1 MSQKRILVVE
11 DEAIVAK
18 NIERGLKKLG
28 YAVPAVVSSGEEA
41 IQQADSTRPD
51 LVLMDIKLRGEMTG
65 VEAASVIR
73 HQLGIPVI
81 YLTAFADDATLEKAR
96 NTEPLGYLVKPF
108 EMRELHSTLEMALYR
123 QGMEQRLKESEERY
137 RSFVQNF
144 QGIAFRG
151 EIDFS
156 PLFFHGAVEEITGFT
171 EAELVAGQPSW
182 AQMIHPADR
191 PAIFESGEKLQQA
204 QSYSMEREYRIVRK
218 DGEIRWIHEFIQN
231 ICDDK
236 GQAVGVQGAV
246 YDITERKRA
255 DEERE
260 RLLRELQDALA
271 KVKTLSGL
279 LPICASCKKIRDD
292 RGYWTQVEVYIRDH
306 SEARFSH
313 GICPDCA
320 AQLYPGFYPEEK

>member
-28 YAVPAVVSSGEEA
+28 YAVPALASSGEEA
-41 IQQADSTRPD
+41 IEKATSTRPD
-51 LVLMDIKLRGEMTG
+51 LILMDIKLRGEMTG
-65 VEAASVIR
+65 IEAAIAIR
-73 HQLGIPVI
+73 RRLDIPVV
-81 YLTAFADDATLEKAR
+81 YLTAYADDATLSEAKT
-96 NTEPLGYLVKPF
+96 TEPVGYLVKPF
-108 EMRELHSTLEMALYR
+108 EMRELHSTIEMALYR
-123 QGMEQRLKESEERY
+123 QEMENRLKESEERY

-151 EIDFS
+151 RIDFS

-182 AQMIHPADR
+182 AQMIHPADW
-191 PAIFESGEKLQQA
+191 PTVLESGAKLQEA
-204 QSYSMEREYRIVRK
+204 QSHSMEREYRIVRK
-218 DGEIRWIHEFIQN
+218 DGETRWIHEFIQN
-231 ICDDK
+231 ICDAR

-260 RLLRELQDALA
+260 RLLGELQDALA

-279 LPICASCKKIRDD
+279 LPICASCKRIRDD
-292 RGYWTQVEVYIRDH
+292 QGYWTQVEVYIRDH

-313 GICPDCA
+313 GLCPDCA
-320 AQLYPGFYPEEK
+320 AQLYPGFFTDDT